1 MSAVRRWPPW
11 VYDSGIEPDP
21 RFSFANERTFLAWL
35 RTALALVSGGVAL
48 DVIEL
53 PVVDYVQE
61 LLATLLVLLGL
72 SCSLA
77 SWIRWTRAERAIRR
91 GEPLPSAPF
100 AAVLAVGIS
109 VCSIVLLLSL

>member
-1 MSAVRRWPPW
+1 MSAVQRWPRW
-11 VYDSGIEPDP
+11 VYDTGTEPDP

-53 PVVDYVQE
+53 SLPDRVQQ

-72 SCSLA
+72 TCSLA

-91 GEPLPSAPF
+91 GEPMPSAPL
-100 AAVLAVGIS
+100 AAVLAVGVSI
-109 VCSIVLLLSL
+109 CSIVILLSL

>member
-1 MSAVRRWPPW
+1 MSAVRRWPRW
-11 VYDSGIEPDP
+11 VYDTGIEPDP

-48 DVIEL
+48 DLIEL
-53 PVVDYVQE
+53 PVADYVQE